1 MPTWRPVHGEVI
13 RLDPALTSVEAIEE
27 YLAEKRIIARGHAQ
41 EEVYSIELAA
51 TGRRRRVAVLNEEGL
66 VLPGP
71 SLSDLLEDMDHA
83 LRKLEIRVDGVVQ
96 WGDID
101 LGEVDVAGDDCDV
114 ANGVDAA
121 GTAVTG
127 EEIRGGESGGH
138 PETGMRLGEAVVQA
152 DGMTVR
158 QEPADVPLEGTGTHP
173 NNVGSRLADASVPS
187 EEADDDPLPDYA
199 AGPMLV
205 LSDVPFSQVPGVAAA
220 MGKPVAALRLPPVN
234 ALVADA
240 PIPKRSHGSAKFT
253 IVLSTD
259 PSGVDKPVLSI
270 RQDSLRVTWEW
281 EGEFPLVAWVRDND
295 VAANFADEQ
304 LGVGAFVTRICTDLS
319 DTDPQA
325 LRDALLGD
333 PEHAG
338 RNVAAAIGLP
348 AEVGDCLEGLL
359 EARSLPGAVV
369 FEPKPFTERLQST
382 VAYEV
387 SGQGVAAPGFWAV
400 YRKLYLEHPRAMEA
414 VATAQAGIGAILVAS
429 GTRMWHRTSGKV
441 LAGLGGAL
449 AVNAGARIL
458 ATQWIQAAL
467 EAEGLAVRRE
477 TVDDGE

>member
-27 YLAEKRIIARGHAQ
+27 YLAEKRIIARGYAQ
-41 EEVYSIELAA
+41 EDVYSIELAA
-51 TGRRRRVAVLNEEGL
+51 TGRRRRVAVLDEDDT
-66 VLPGP
+66 VVPGP
-71 SLSDLLEDMDHA
+71 SLSDLLEDMDDA

-114 ANGVDAA
+114 ANG
-121 GTAVTG
+121 TA
-127 EEIRGGESGGH
+127 
-138 PETGMRLGEAVVQA
+138 
-152 DGMTVR
+152 
-158 QEPADVPLEGTGTHP
+158 EPAGAVAVQSAGEQSTAEGAGARSDECETTVAEAGA
-173 NNVGSRLADASVPS
+173 RS
-187 EEADDDPLPDYA
+187 EEVDEDDPLPDYA

-220 MGKPVAALRLPPVN
+220 IGSPVAVLRLPPVN
-234 ALVADA
+234 ALVADV
-240 PIPKRSHGSAKFT
+240 PIPKRNHGSAKFT

-259 PSGVDKPVLSI
+259 PSGVDTPVLSV

-281 EGEFPLVAWVRDND
+281 EGELPPIAWVKDND
-295 VAANFADEQ
+295 SAADFADEQ
-304 LGVGAFVTRICTDLS
+304 LGVGAFVTRICADLP

-325 LRDALLGD
+325 LRSALLGD
-333 PEHAG
+333 AEHAG
-338 RNVAAAIGLP
+338 REVAGAIGLP

-359 EARSLPGAVV
+359 EARLLPGAVV
-369 FEPKPFTERLQST
+369 FEPKPFAERLQST

-400 YRKLYLEHPRAMEA
+400 YRKLYLDHPRAMEA
-414 VATAQAGIGAILVAS
+414 VATAQAGIGAILVAT
-429 GTRMWHRTSGKV
+429 GTRRWHRTSGKV

-467 EAEGLAVRRE
+467 EAEGLAVHRE
-477 TVDDGE
+477 GE